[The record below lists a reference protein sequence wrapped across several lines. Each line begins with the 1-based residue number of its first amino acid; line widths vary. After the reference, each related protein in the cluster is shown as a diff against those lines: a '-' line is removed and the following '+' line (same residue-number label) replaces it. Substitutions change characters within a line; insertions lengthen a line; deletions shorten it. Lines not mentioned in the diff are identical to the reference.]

1 MELGLVTYNIA
12 AAWDIETILRVC
24 TDVGLTGVELRTTH
38 AHGVEVSLSPAQ
50 RREVARRFA
59 DSPVRLVGLGSTFE
73 YHATDPGEVRRQIE
87 GTKASVR
94 LAAEVGAAGVKVR
107 PNGLP
112 EGVPVEQTL
121 AQIGRALNEV
131 AADAAGLG
139 VEIRMEVHGHG
150 TCLPQHLAA
159 IMAAAP
165 HPNAKVCWNSNP
177 TDLAA
182 NGSIEPN
189 YQPLGARIGLVH
201 INRLHCGYPYAE
213 LFRLLKASGYT
224 GFCLAEIPAQ
234 GGVPESTE
242 FLRYYRQCF
251 ELLGGALPAPGG

>member
-1 MELGLVTYNIA
+1 MKLGLVTYNLA
-12 AAWDIETILRVC
+12 ATWDIETVLKAC
-24 TDVGLTGVELRTTH
+24 TEAGLTGVELRTTH
-38 AHGVEVSLSPAQ
+38 AHGVETSLSPAQ

-73 YHATDPGEVRRQIE
+73 YHAADPAEVRRQVE
-87 GTKASVR
+87 GTKAYVR
-94 LAAEVGAAGVKVR
+94 LAADVGAAGVKVR

-112 EGVPVEQTL
+112 EGVPVEKTL
-121 AQIGRALNEV
+121 AQIGQALDEV
-131 AADAAGLG
+131 AADAATLG
-139 VEIRMEVHGHG
+139 IEIRMEVHGRG

-177 TDLAA
+177 TDLDAA
-182 NGSIEPN
+182 GRLEPGFRLLGS
-189 YQPLGARIGLVH
+189 RIGLVH

-213 LFRLLKASGYT
+213 LFRRLKASGYD
-224 GFCLAEIPAQ
+224 GFCLAEVAGQ
-234 GGVPESTE
+234 GDAAMATE

-251 ELLGGALPAPGG
+251 ELLGGA

>member
-1 MELGLVTYNIA
+1 MRLGLVTYNLA
-12 AAWDIETILRVC
+12 ATWDLETLLKVC
-24 TDVGLTGVELRTTH
+24 TDAGLQGVELRTTH
-38 AHGVEVSLSPAQ
+38 AHGVEVTLSPAQ

-59 DSPVRLVGLGSTFE
+59 DNPVRLVGLGSTFE
-73 YHATDPGEVRRQIE
+73 YHAADPAEVRRQVE
-87 GTKASVR
+87 GTKAYVR
-94 LAAEVGAAGVKVR
+94 LAADVGAGGVKVR

-112 EGVPVEQTL
+112 EGVPIEKTL
-121 AQIGRALNEV
+121 DQIGQALNEV

-139 VEIRMEVHGHG
+139 IEVRMEVHGRG

-177 TDLAA
+177 SD
-182 NGSIEPN
+182 
-189 YQPLGARIGLVH
+189 LGAAGQLAPSFGLLGSRIGLVH

-213 LFRLLKASGYT
+213 LFRLLKAVGYE
-224 GFCLAEIPAQ
+224 GFCLAEIAGQ
-234 GGVPESTE
+234 GDAAMATE

-251 ELLGGALPAPGG
+251 ELLGGA